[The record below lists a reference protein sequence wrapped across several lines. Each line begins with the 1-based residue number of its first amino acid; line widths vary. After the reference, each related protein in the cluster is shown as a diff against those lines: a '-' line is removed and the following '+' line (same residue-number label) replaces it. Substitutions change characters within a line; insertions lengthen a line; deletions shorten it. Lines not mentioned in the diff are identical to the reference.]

1 MTYKE
6 AVEEVVR
13 LFPNVR
19 KIPIQNVGMWG
30 NDKVENALNLALDK
44 KLYRWDGDQ
53 YTAIRMVL
61 KLQNKI

>member
-1 MTYKE
+1 
-6 AVEEVVR
+6 
-13 LFPNVR
+13 
-19 KIPIQNVGMWG
+19 MWG